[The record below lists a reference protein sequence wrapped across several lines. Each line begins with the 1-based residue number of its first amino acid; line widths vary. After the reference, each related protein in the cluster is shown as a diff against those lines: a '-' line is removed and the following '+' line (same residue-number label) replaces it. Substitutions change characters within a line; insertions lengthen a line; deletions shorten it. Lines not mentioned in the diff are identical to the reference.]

1 MDPFDWS
8 PLESIEEATE
18 SRIKTELERKEAE
31 EYKKRYARPLRQW
44 VNLECME
51 AYEKA
56 NNLLKKLSEIP
67 IDKGIQ

>member
-1 MDPFDWS
+1 
-8 PLESIEEATE
+8 
-18 SRIKTELERKEAE
+18 
-31 EYKKRYARPLRQW
+31 
-44 VNLECME
+44 ME